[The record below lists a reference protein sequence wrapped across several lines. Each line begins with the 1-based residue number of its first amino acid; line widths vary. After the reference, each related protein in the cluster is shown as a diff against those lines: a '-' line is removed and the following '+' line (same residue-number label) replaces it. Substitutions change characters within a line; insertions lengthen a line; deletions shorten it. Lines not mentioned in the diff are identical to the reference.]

1 MRAVLSYVRTAYLD
15 KYSQIQMTK
24 EEIKKHGF
32 EKIRQLI
39 TDEITHAK
47 TL

>member
-1 MRAVLSYVRTAYLD
+1 VRTGYLD
-15 KYSQIQMTK
+15 TFSQIHMTK

-39 TDEITHAK
+39 TDEINHAK
-47 TL
+47 GL